1 MSASGPQARSSW
13 SSLREIMR
21 IGAPPRGRFW
31 LSTGLGSAA
40 AMSTVALMACS
51 GALIDKAALRV
62 PLYTLTVLMA
72 AVQIFALSRGPLRYG
87 ERLLSHDSALRVL
100 GRLRAWIFDAVEP
113 LCPAGL
119 RQWRSGDLLFRATGD
134 VETLQ
139 DLYVRGVAPLVVA
152 ALSSAASVALL
163 TIILPAAG
171 LVLGGCLAAAFVL
184 TSTIAWARHHRLGSA
199 EAALHGQLAADIVEL
214 VQGAPDLIA
223 FGREDAYIRQVL
235 AADES
240 LTGIAR
246 RRSWTAGAISAVTMC
261 LTGAAVCVTLLL
273 AISSVG
279 SHRLAP
285 FMLAVVPLVAL
296 ASFEVVIPMAEA
308 VSRLAHQAAAADR
321 LLAIADLP
329 APVDDPISPAPA
341 PTHTNIE
348 LEEARLRYGQ
358 DGPWV
363 LDGLSMSLGAGSH
376 VALTGA
382 SGAGKSS
389 VVNALLRFWS
399 LEGGEASLGGAPL
412 RSLSQDTTRRLIGW
426 VSQDTHLFNASI
438 RANIALARP
447 DASEEQIV
455 AAAQTAQLGPWIDS
469 LPQGLDTS
477 VGEMGTRLS
486 GGQRQRVALARAL
499 LADTPILLLDEPTAG
514 LDRVTASRLLHDM
527 LATASGKSILYI
539 THRVEETTGFDTV
552 VELRS
557 GRSRSIPEA
566 AQCLVE
572 NLVSPQ

>member
-1 MSASGPQARSSW
+1 MNAADPQARSSW
-13 SSLREIMR
+13 SSLREVMR

-51 GALIDKAALRV
+51 GALIDKAALHV

-87 ERLLSHDSALRVL
+87 ERLVSHDAALRVL
-100 GRLRAWIFDAVEP
+100 GRLRAWVFDAVEP

-119 RQWRSGDLLFRATGD
+119 RQWRSGDLLSRATAD

-139 DLYVRGVAPLVVA
+139 DLYLRGVAPLVVA
-152 ALSSAASVALL
+152 ALTSLSSVALV
-163 TIILPAAG
+163 TVILPTAG
-171 LVLGGCLAAAFVL
+171 LVLGGCLAVAFAL
-184 TSTIAWARHHRLGSA
+184 TSSIAWARHHRLGCA
-199 EAALHGQLAADIVEL
+199 EAALRGELAADIVEL
-214 VQGAPDLIA
+214 LQGAPDLIA
-223 FGREDAYIRQVL
+223 FGRDAAYLRRVL
-235 AADES
+235 TADQG
-240 LTGIAR
+240 LTDIAR

-261 LTGAAVCVTLLL
+261 LTGAAVCLTSLIS
-273 AISSVG
+273 ISSVS

-285 FMLAVVPLVAL
+285 FMMAVVPLVAL
-296 ASFEVVIPMAEA
+296 ASFEVVTPVAEA

-329 APVDDPISPAPA
+329 APVNDPITPA
-341 PTHTNIE
+341 PTPLHTNVE
-348 LEEARLRYGQ
+348 LDEARLRYGE
-358 DGPWV
+358 DGPWI
-363 LDGLSMSLGAGSH
+363 LDGLSMSIAAGDH

-389 VVNALLRFWS
+389 VVNALLRFWP
-399 LEGGEASLGGAPL
+399 LQGGEASLGGTPL
-412 RSLSQDTTRRLIGW
+412 RSLPQDTTRRVIGW

-438 RANIALARP
+438 RTNIALAHP
-447 DASEEQIV
+447 DASEEQVV

-477 VGEMGTRLS
+477 VGEMGARLS

-499 LADTPILLLDEPTAG
+499 LADPAVLLLDEPTSG
-514 LDRVTASRLLHDM
+514 LDHATASRLLHDV
-527 LATASGKSILYI
+527 LASTSGKSILYI
-539 THRVEETTGFDTV
+539 THRLEEVTAFDLV
-552 VELRS
+552 VDLQD
-557 GRSRSIPEA
+557 GRSRPMSDAPK
-566 AQCLVE
+566 CLEE
-572 NLVSPQ
+572 NLVPPH